1 MHFNN
6 ISFSDKIDKNYEAVL
21 RENVYMYKKHKSGD
35 ESMIT
40 EITVKQ
46 ARAGDK
52 MAFQMLY
59 EAIYKDMYRF
69 AYYMLQNKEDAED
82 AVSDAVYDMYKGIAG
97 LKNSDSFKTWAMRIL
112 SIKCK
117 LKQKEYISKRNDEAQ
132 DVSELDIVSGQ
143 NVEGQVVLKTD
154 IMKAFDTLDD
164 EEKMIVVSSAVAG
177 MSSDE
182 VGSITGLKSATVRTK
197 LRRALAKLKT
207 RLEAG
212 V

>member
-1 MHFNN
+1 
-6 ISFSDKIDKNYEAVL
+6 
-21 RENVYMYKKHKSGD
+21 
-35 ESMIT
+35 MIT

-117 LKQKEYISKRNDEAQ
+117 IKQKEYISKRNDEAH
-132 DVSELDIVSGQ
+132 DAIEIDIVSPQ

-154 IMKAFDTLDD
+154 IMKAFDTLDE
-164 EEKMIVVSSAVAG
+164 EEKLIVVSSAVAG

-182 VGSITGLKSATVRTK
+182 VGNITGLKSATVRTK
-197 LRRALAKLKT
+197 LRRALAKLKN